1 MKRLFDITLSS
12 AALILLSPLLLV
24 TAILVYFNLG
34 SPILFRQK
42 RIGYQNQPLEII
54 KFRSMREARCADGHL
69 LTDEERLTAF
79 GRFLRATS
87 IDELPSLWTILTGKM
102 SIVGPRPQDAKFI
115 ALCNER
121 QLRRHDVK
129 PGLTGW
135 AQINGRNAI
144 TWEQRFELDLWY
156 VKNQSFALD
165 LKIIL
170 MTIPTVILQQG
181 ISAPGH
187 ATMPKFKG
195 SNRREMAEAGK

>member
-1 MKRLFDITLSS
+1 
-12 AALILLSPLLLV
+12 
-24 TAILVYFNLG
+24 
-34 SPILFRQK
+34 
-42 RIGYQNQPLEII
+42 
-54 KFRSMREARCADGHL
+54 
-69 LTDEERLTAF
+69 
-79 GRFLRATS
+79 
-87 IDELPSLWTILTGKM
+87 
-102 SIVGPRPQDAKFI
+102 QDAKFI
-115 ALCNER
+115 ALCNDR

-156 VKNQSFALD
+156 IKNQSFALD